1 MNDTADNASQQPT
14 PLPEATVLAF
24 ARELRR
30 LATQVERDLRRNEPV
45 AALSAL
51 TAIKPLT
58 GALSDAALSG
68 VMSDGCDG
76 DSIAERSEV
85 SREQVNHNGYL

>member
-1 MNDTADNASQQPT
+1 MNDIVETAPSEQSTQ
-14 PLPEATVLAF
+14 LPERTVLAF

-45 AALSAL
+45 SALSAL

-58 GALSDAALSG
+58 GALSDAALSE
-68 VMSDGCDG
+68 VMSAEVEAGVD
-76 DSIAERSEV
+76 DSHEV
-85 SREQVNHNGYL
+85 TNTINHNGYL